1 MDVAASRAYDGPMA
15 TVLVIVPSYMEREN
29 IAALIER
36 LLSLPASVDVLI
48 VDDNSPDG
56 TADAVKTLQPVY
68 GERLHLTVRQGK
80 GGRGSAVL
88 EGFRFA
94 LSRDYEYVFE
104 MDADFS
110 HKPEEI
116 PLFLEKIKDTDMV
129 IGSRYLPGS
138 EIHEWGIKRTIFSR
152 WANRFARGVLKIP
165 ISDYTNGF
173 RCYRRSAIESLDMQ
187 AIDAKGYVVLSEV
200 AYQLF
205 LKGKRIAEV
214 PTIFVNRRRGI
225 SNLSKKEIL
234 EAFHSVLR
242 IRRAYGKA
250 KGVLA

>member
-56 TADAVKTLQPVY
+56 TADAVKPLQPVY

-116 PLFLEKIKDTDMV
+116 PLFLEKIKDT
-129 IGSRYLPGS
+129 
-138 EIHEWGIKRTIFSR
+138 
-152 WANRFARGVLKIP
+152 
-165 ISDYTNGF
+165 
-173 RCYRRSAIESLDMQ
+173 
-187 AIDAKGYVVLSEV
+187 
-200 AYQLF
+200 
-205 LKGKRIAEV
+205 
-214 PTIFVNRRRGI
+214 
-225 SNLSKKEIL
+225 
-234 EAFHSVLR
+234 
-242 IRRAYGKA
+242 
-250 KGVLA
+250 